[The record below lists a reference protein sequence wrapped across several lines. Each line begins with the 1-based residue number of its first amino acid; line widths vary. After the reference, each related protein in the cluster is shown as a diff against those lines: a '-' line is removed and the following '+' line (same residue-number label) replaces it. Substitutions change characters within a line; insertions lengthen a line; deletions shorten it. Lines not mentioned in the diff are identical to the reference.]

1 MSEKRDGAPTSP
13 AGASSVDEDHTPRV
27 VFDEREKF
35 EIMQDA
41 KRECSHRD
49 HPVPRVPFVD
59 DHLTPGQIIP

>member
-1 MSEKRDGAPTSP
+1 MSDKPEGTPTVS
-13 AGASSVDEDHTPRV
+13 ADHTPRV

-41 KRECSHRD
+41 KRECAHRD

-59 DHLTPGQIIP
+59 DHVDLGRVIP